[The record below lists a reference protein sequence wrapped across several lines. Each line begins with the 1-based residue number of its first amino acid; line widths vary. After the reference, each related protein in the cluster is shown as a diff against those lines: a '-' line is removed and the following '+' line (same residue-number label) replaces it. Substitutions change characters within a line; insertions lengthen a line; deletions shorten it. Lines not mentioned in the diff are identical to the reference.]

1 MTERSGRNLFVRH
14 PSNPIFTAEQLPYPA
29 NTAFNPGAARV
40 GNETVLLLRVEDLRG
55 ISQLHVARSKD
66 GVGNWQVD
74 DRPLL
79 APDAGH
85 PEEVWGCEDPRL
97 VYLPEREEW
106 AITYTA
112 YSGRGPLVSLAMT
125 KDFVEV
131 RRLGPVMP
139 PDDKDAALLS
149 RRFDGRWMMIH
160 RPAPINGPAHIW
172 VSYSPDLRHWGDHSV
187 LLEAREGAWWDA
199 GKIGLGPPPLE
210 TADGWLI
217 MYHGAHTTASGPIYR
232 VGLALLD
239 LEHPEVV
246 LRRSDE
252 WVMAPVTTYESVGDV
267 DKVIFPNGWVLDE
280 ATDTL
285 SLYYG
290 AGDSVVGLATA
301 HFSELMEYVRNAPL
315 HLHRR
320 VSDDGTGPGRSNPD
334 PTAPKPE
341 RARSSGA

>member
-29 NTAFNPGAARV
+29 NTTFNPGAARV
-40 GNETVLLLRVEDLRG
+40 GDETVLLIRVEDLRG
-55 ISQLHVARSKD
+55 ISHLHVARSKD
-66 GVGNWQVD
+66 GVGDWQVD

-79 APDAGH
+79 APDFDH

-210 TADGWLI
+210 TLDGWLV

-252 WVMAPVTTYESVGDV
+252 WVMAPVTSYESVGDV

-280 ATDTL
+280 TTDTL

-301 HFSELMEYVRNAPL
+301 RFSEVMEYVRNTPL
-315 HLHRR
+315 NRHRR
-320 VSDDGTGPGRSNPD
+320 ISDDGTGPAHSVPA
-334 PTAPKPE
+334 PTLLE
-341 RARSSGA
+341 RQRTSGA